1 MGVIRYHGKAIRLN
15 GLTDG
20 LVVPTGKFKESG
32 KDLRHPNFESVA
44 KSPKSNATKI
54 GRLHEEQMSNP
65 LNSFRTEFTL
75 DAFIIP
81 DYGGVI
87 LDKPGQFKL
96 SYGKPFTNG
105 PLVFDVITDEQT
117 HRLETSYNVPVVT
130 QSNSGTF
137 SDGSHKPQDLTLGEQ
152 PLVLVTAQ
160 FGQDYAR
167 CYINGD
173 LVAEVSF
180 GGTIPYVAQNSSD
193 LFIGGQGG
201 EYRGLIESI
210 RISRGII
217 EPSVSP
223 LLKDDSTLGL
233 WMFEDE
239 YDAPEVYFFDNAR
252 AAVLSQGR
260 DGPDTHDGLMPIPMV
275 AMAHTFSGNS
285 FKLRDYPV
293 NPNASVDRYTALE
306 KLASLVTGVEL
317 KDIANQTWSVATLD
331 LTDGEYFSGVA
342 ATKLNAIINHSG
354 THPLTGITTSPAS
367 RRIRWS
373 DDVATSTS
381 AAIDHNPLIA
391 ANNIER
397 IRITGIDFVNN
408 KLLCTANLLANDASD
423 TTYSA
428 GRDNLPETQN
438 PLFSRSGGNDLPIW
452 FMIGKTDILI
462 DPGNPD
468 VSAISLQRTRETD
481 TFTKYL
487 FTQGQRFTDTTSY
500 NHDAYFIS
508 PKSRMIDSGDGATLA
523 EPVDTYAAMGGVTS
537 YTLYEGDF
545 YLKRLPVPKEQTV
558 KQTVQGIANTFEYVS
573 DNPNIDS
580 IIGQND
586 IVKVTETVFTGEIE
600 RVINTSSTVL
610 ALKSNSAPFNR
621 IITESGVGYFDQSNN
636 MSSSTRDE
644 IVAIA
649 VENIKPFLLKGLDDD
664 HTADILEGVPT
675 NDAYIRHLT
684 PEKTPRIAV
693 IDSPSVL
700 VSAGGPKKILVYY
713 DAIDLTGEVVAGT
726 GFSLRS
732 GINTKLSP
740 FHAIGDKGYL
750 VVKKTIPNGSAVF
763 NNRTI
768 SDYLRVP
775 YTNTPSVNNSVLLKV
790 TAPGGLVSVSTAS
803 FNRPIKGNI
812 LTASPTGDITPSPF
826 INIEDCVLSLG
837 TSIRGYGRPKAIP
850 STNTPDAS
858 SNSEYH
864 TMVIEN
870 ISKRNRKTHTSNKQ
884 TPSSFRRSN
893 LMGFDVIDNDIKADE
908 SYVLV
913 HPAKRSRFAVLND
926 IMVST
931 DGTKDSSI
939 AILELNLM
947 KGRIEEVAPVL
958 SDLGSNLTLRG
969 RSILMDISDSRVERD
984 FDLSQGSPVKEIGD
998 LGTPTVSLTL
1008 GGLGQGGA
1016 DIQPV
1021 YDEHPLFPGWKD
1033 RISGSGNNSVRN
1045 DKQASTYYASTR
1057 ALTEIPLFPS
1067 MFYDVD
1073 QLESDDNDSRSPISS
1088 NKRFKMSIDAT
1099 MTAMN
1104 RPQMKDYEQRYS
1116 IDWGMHSEV
1125 SSVEVTEQYWD
1136 FITAGKVHLIR
1147 CQRPSVQAVQTGWSS
1162 PNLTVDDYS
1171 AFLKATG
1178 ERGDATY
1185 CDDSN
1190 FYVTIGEGVLNDG
1203 LGVLAKASI
1212 HGSST
1217 NVLVINTSHVWHP
1230 LTLAAQNY
1238 NSLEFDGAV
1247 VTLGGYVPINSASAV
1262 NSECMANVA
1271 DVIAAYNSA
1280 YGDPSGAYTFDLF
1293 GPLLVTEIATAIR
1306 HLFGKT
1312 ANAIQVDPNNSK
1324 RYLIKDGANMEAF
1337 DFDILEL
1344 YESSNDRALVPP
1356 VICKTSHLALKGKK
1370 SNGTDL
1376 EYVQPLDIDFSDV
1389 ALKRDDFNQCV
1400 DEVIRRINMAA
1411 HPQSKN
1417 SEGGSAFNP
1426 PALFSGSTSNDT
1438 GSHMGYVR
1446 AFEGNNTESRNGEIG
1461 RSIVIHSTVP
1471 GASGRNFAVYLSN
1484 NTPYA
1489 YKPASI
1495 VGYGG
1500 LVATNSRAYHPNSF
1514 PAPMP
1519 LGEDGESYVPIST
1532 LRGAP
1537 HGSITDAE
1545 GNIRTYDGLGGRF
1558 VLKTIAAPI
1567 TKNSD
1572 GSADSTNDEM
1582 IKPTSY
1588 ASTITSLAV
1597 SLKAEDW
1604 NQRTSRLT
1612 SSINKGIL
1620 RINGRIADFDYIS
1633 QYIGPDT
1640 GENCFFIHNII
1651 ARKDP
1656 KSFYNQFFDG
1666 SNRIGDI
1673 DVEIIWPRI
1682 DTEGVVFFGGGHT
1695 GVVLDVSDGTAN
1707 DYSDDYKHHY
1717 SKGPTGFSGYQN
1729 LHEVSTATAILDF
1742 TDITNNDTIND
1753 NTMQGIHHKLIVD
1766 QGEIKDGCRLYMR
1779 MNQTIGSGT
1788 LSQSAAV
1795 LTEDLYGSP
1804 VRVTGAGGDFSLT
1817 NGPAYS
1823 VDATDKGMLFGN
1835 NQALALYNY
1844 NSGVEAEYGPM
1855 KDFDCRG
1862 DFSISVW
1869 FKCNNASTS
1878 GNPASGPI
1886 ITGRDSGG
1894 RFWGLVMAGGQN
1906 SSHSSTD
1913 QYVNFGLI
1921 ACEADGTQIIHFNDV
1936 TRLGLRIDR
1945 DAWTNIIVT
1954 KSGSTA
1960 SFYLANESYLKFGKA
1975 GYQGGEATLTGQQN
1989 IGNLTDITSYSGA
2002 PISAFLRNTKDTGMS
2017 PSQVVAATIP
2027 SALGSTAAANMTLI
2041 GLSALRDIA
2050 NSTNN
2055 GENYTLTN
2063 QYAGTYASPTSSGVT
2078 AVMSVGTT
2086 DGSNGVSNP
2095 MQNAVEHY
2103 LWNCYLS
2110 NLAVFNHALTSTE
2123 AAAIWASKGEW

>member
-1 MGVIRYHGKAIRLN
+1 MGIIRYHGRALRLN

-20 LVVPTGKFKESG
+20 LIVPTGKFKESG
-32 KDLRHPNFESVA
+32 KDIRHPLFESTA
-44 KSPKSNATKI
+44 KNPKSNATKI
-54 GRLHEEQMSNP
+54 GRMHEEQMSNP
-65 LNSFRTEFTL
+65 LNSFRTEFTV

-105 PLVFDVITDEQT
+105 PLVFDVISDKQT
-117 HRLETSYNVPVVT
+117 YRIETSYNIPVSIE
-130 QSNSGTF
+130 SNSGTF
-137 SDGSHKPQDLTLGEQ
+137 ADGGHKPQELTLGEQ
-152 PLVLVTAQ
+152 PLVMITAQ
-160 FGQDYAR
+160 FGQEYMR

-173 LVAEVSF
+173 LVGEINF
-180 GGTIPYVAQNSSD
+180 GGDTPYVVQNSSD

-210 RISRGII
+210 RVSRGII
-217 EPSVSP
+217 EPNVAP
-223 LLKDDSTLGL
+223 LTKQDSTLGL
-233 WMFEDE
+233 WLFEDDYE
-239 YDAPEVYFFDNAR
+239 SPDIYFFDNAR
-252 AAVLSQGR
+252 AAVLTQGR

-285 FKLRDYPV
+285 FKLRDYPS
-293 NPNASVDRYTALE
+293 NPNSSVDRYTALE
-306 KLASLVTGVEL
+306 KLASLMTGVEL
-317 KDIANQTWSVATLD
+317 KDIANQTWSVGTLD
-331 LTDGEYFSGVA
+331 LTDGEYFDGVSS
-342 ATKLNAIINHSG
+342 TTLNAIFNHSG
-354 THPLTGITTSPAS
+354 THPLTGVITSPAS
-367 RRIRWS
+367 RRIRWA

-381 AAIDHNPLIA
+381 AAVDHNPMIA

-397 IRITGIDFVNN
+397 VRITGIDFANN
-408 KLLCTANLLANDASD
+408 KLIATSTILANSASS
-423 TTYSA
+423 TTYSG
-428 GRDNLPETQN
+428 GRDNLPITQN
-438 PLFSRSGGNDLPIW
+438 PLFPRSADIPIW
-452 FMIGKTDILI
+452 FMIGKTDLLI
-462 DPGNPD
+462 DTGNES
-468 VSAISLQRTRETD
+468 VSTISQQRTRASD

-487 FTQGQRFTDTTSY
+487 FTQGQRFSDLTSY
-500 NHDAYFIS
+500 NHDAYFVS
-508 PKSRMIDSGDGATLA
+508 PKSRMTGLGDGTVLS
-523 EPVDTYAAMGGVTS
+523 EPSDSYPAMGGVTS
-537 YTLYEGDF
+537 YSLYEGDF
-545 YLKRLPVPKEQTV
+545 YLKKLPIPKQQTV
-558 KQTVQGIANTFEYVS
+558 KQTVQGIANTFEYISEDIHV
-573 DNPNIDS
+573 DS

-600 RVINTSSTVL
+600 RVVNTSNTVM
-610 ALKSNSAPFNR
+610 ALKADNAPFNR
-621 IITESGVGYFDQSNN
+621 IVTEDGVGYFDSANN

-649 VENIKPFLLKGLDDD
+649 VENIKPFLLKGLDDN
-664 HTADILEGVPT
+664 HTASIVGGVPT
-675 NDAYIRHLT
+675 NDSYIRHLT
-684 PEKTPRIAV
+684 PEKEPRIAV
-693 IDSPSVL
+693 IESPSVL

-726 GFSLRS
+726 GFNLRS
-732 GINTKLSP
+732 GINVKFNP
-740 FHAIGDKGYL
+740 FHAIGNKGYL
-750 VVKKTIPNGSAVF
+750 VVKKTVPNGSAVF

-768 SDYLRVP
+768 ADYLRVP
-775 YTNTPSVNNSVLLKV
+775 YTNTPSNTKEVLLKI
-790 TAPGGLVSVSTAS
+790 TAPGGLVSVSSAS
-803 FNRPIKGNI
+803 FNRPIQGNI
-812 LTASPTGDITPSPF
+812 LSSNPTGDITPSPF

-837 TSIRGYGRPKAIP
+837 TSIRGYGRPKAVP

-870 ISKRNRKTHTSNKQ
+870 IGKRNLKTHTSNKQ
-884 TPSSFRRSN
+884 TPSSFRKSN
-893 LMGFDVIDNDIKADE
+893 LLGFDVVDNDIKADE

-913 HPAKRSRFAVLND
+913 HPTKRSRFGSLDD
-926 IMVST
+926 IMVSS
-931 DGTKDSSI
+931 DGTKNASI
-939 AILELNLM
+939 ATLELTLM
-947 KGRIEEVAPVL
+947 KGRIEEVSPTL
-958 SDLGSNLTLRG
+958 SEVGSFLALRG
-969 RSILMDISDSRVERD
+969 RSILMDISDSRAERD
-984 FDLSQGSPVKEIGD
+984 FDLSQGTPVKEIGD
-998 LGTPTVSLTL
+998 LGTPSVSLTL
-1008 GGLGQGGA
+1008 GGLGQGGI

-1033 RISGSGNNSVRN
+1033 RIVGSGNNSVRN

-1073 QLESDDNDSRSPISS
+1073 KIEKEGNDSRTPISS
-1088 NKRFKMSIDAT
+1088 NKRFKMTVDTT

-1104 RPQMKDYEQRYS
+1104 RPQMKEHESRYA
-1116 IDWGMHSEV
+1116 IDWGLHSEV
-1125 SSVEVTEQYWD
+1125 ASVEITEQYWD
-1136 FITAGKVHLIR
+1136 FLTAGMVHLIR

-1178 ERGDATY
+1178 ERGEASY
-1185 CDDSN
+1185 CNDSN
-1190 FYVTIGEGVLNDG
+1190 FYITIGEGVLNDG

-1217 NVLVINTSHVWHP
+1217 NVLVIDTSHVWHP

-1238 NSLEFDGAV
+1238 NTLEFDGAV
-1247 VTLGGYVPINSASAV
+1247 VTLGGYVPINGGTAV
-1262 NSECMANVA
+1262 DSECIANLA
-1271 DVIAAYNSA
+1271 DVISQYNTA
-1280 YGDPSGAYTFDLF
+1280 YGTPSDVNYLFDLVA
-1293 GPLLVTEIATAIR
+1293 PLLATEIATAVR

-1312 ANAIQVDPNNSK
+1312 ANAIQVDPNNPK
-1324 RYLIKDGANMEAF
+1324 RYLIKDGPNMEAF
-1337 DFDILEL
+1337 DFDVLEL
-1344 YESSNDRALVPP
+1344 YESNNDRPLVPP
-1356 VICKTSHLALKGKK
+1356 IICKTSHLALKGKK
-1370 SNGTDL
+1370 TDGTSL
-1376 EYVQPLDIDFSDV
+1376 EYTRPLEIDFSDI
-1389 ALKRDDFNQCV
+1389 ALKMDDFEQCV
-1400 DEVIRRINMAA
+1400 NEVIRIINMAA
-1411 HPQSKN
+1411 HPQAKN
-1417 SEGGSAFNP
+1417 STGDSAFNP
-1426 PALFSGSTSNDT
+1426 PALFTGSTSSDT
-1438 GSHMGYVR
+1438 GTHMGYVR
-1446 AFEGNNTESRNGEIG
+1446 AFEGANTESREGERG

-1471 GASGRNFAVYLSN
+1471 GATGRNFAVHLSN
-1484 NTPYA
+1484 RTPYP
-1489 YKPASI
+1489 YKPAS
-1495 VGYGG
+1495 VTGYAG
-1500 LVATNSRAYHPNSF
+1500 LLATNSRAYLPNSF

-1519 LGEDGESYVPIST
+1519 IGEDGESYVPIST
-1532 LRGAP
+1532 FRGAP
-1537 HGSITDAE
+1537 HGSITDAD

-1558 VLKTIAAPI
+1558 VVKTIAAPT

-1572 GSADSTNDEM
+1572 GSVDSVNDEM
-1582 IKPTSY
+1582 VKPTSY

-1604 NQRTSRLT
+1604 NQRTSQLT

-1620 RINGRIADFDYIS
+1620 SVNGRIADFDYIS
-1633 QYIGPDT
+1633 QYIGFDT
-1640 GENCFFIHNII
+1640 GENCFFIHNIV
-1651 ARKDP
+1651 ARNDP

-1666 SNRIGDI
+1666 SDRIGDI
-1673 DVEIIWPRI
+1673 DVEILWPRI
-1682 DTEGVVFFGGGHT
+1682 DSEGIVFFGGGHT

-1717 SKGPTGFSGYQN
+1717 SKGPTGFSGFQN

-1753 NTMQGIHHKLIVD
+1753 NTLQGVHHKLIVD
-1766 QGEIKDGCRLYMR
+1766 NGEVKDGCRLYMR

-1788 LSQSAAV
+1788 LSQSASV
-1795 LTEDLYGSP
+1795 MTEDLYGSP
-1804 VRVTGAGGDFSLT
+1804 VRVTGTGGDFTLT

-1823 VDATDKGMLFGN
+1823 VDNTDKGMLFGN

-1906 SSHSSTD
+1906 SSHSSAD

-1989 IGNLTDITSYSGA
+1989 IGNLTNITDYSSA

-2027 SALGSTAAANMTLI
+2027 SALGTTAAANMTLI

-2055 GENYTLTN
+2055 GGNYQLTN
-2063 QYAGTYASPTSSGVT
+2063 QYAGTYASPTSSAVT

-2086 DGSNGVSNP
+2086 DGTNGIGNP
-2095 MQNAVEHY
+2095 MTNAVDHY

-2110 NLAVFNHALTSTE
+2110 NLAVFNHALTATE
-2123 AAAIWASKGEW
+2123 AAAIWAAKGEW